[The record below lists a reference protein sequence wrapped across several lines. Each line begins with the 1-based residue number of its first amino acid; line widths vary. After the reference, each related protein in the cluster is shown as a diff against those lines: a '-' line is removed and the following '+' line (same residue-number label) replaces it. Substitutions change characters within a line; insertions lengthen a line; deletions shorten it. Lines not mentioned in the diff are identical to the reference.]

1 MMTLLMNLI
10 KTIGVSLL
18 SKTFGIWLLKLAAK
32 TSSTKVD
39 DNAVL
44 LIEAGLNSDTAG
56 IEKAAKD
63 ILQELS
69 EKYVKE

>member
-1 MMTLLMNLI
+1 MTFLLNLI

-18 SKTFGIWLLKLAAK
+18 SKTFGIWILKLAAK
-32 TSSTKVD
+32 TSTTKVD

-44 LIEAGLNSDTAG
+44 LIEAGLASDTVG
-56 IEKAAKD
+56 IEKAAKA
-63 ILQELS
+63 ILEELS

>member
-1 MMTLLMNLI
+1 MTFLLNLI

-32 TSSTKVD
+32 TSTTKVD

-44 LIEAGLNSDTAG
+44 LIEAGLASDAAG
-56 IEKAAKD
+56 IEKAAKA

>member
-1 MMTLLMNLI
+1 MTFLLNLI

-32 TSSTKVD
+32 TSTTKVD

-44 LIEAGLNSDTAG
+44 LIEAGLSSDAAG
-56 IEKAAKD
+56 IEKAAKA

>member
-1 MMTLLMNLI
+1 MTFLLNLI

-32 TSSTKVD
+32 TSTTKVD

-44 LIEAGLNSDTAG
+44 LIEAGLASDTAG
-56 IEKAAKD
+56 IEKAAKA

>member
-1 MMTLLMNLI
+1 MTFLLNLI

-44 LIEAGLNSDTAG
+44 LIEAGLASDSAG
-56 IEKAAKD
+56 IEKAAKA
-63 ILQELS
+63 ILEELAK
-69 EKYVKE
+69 KYNKE

>member
-1 MMTLLMNLI
+1 MTFLLNLI

-32 TSSTKVD
+32 TSTTKVD

-44 LIEAGLNSDTAG
+44 LIEAGLESNVAG

-63 ILQELS
+63 ILEELA

>member
-1 MMTLLMNLI
+1 MTFLLNLI

-18 SKTFGIWLLKLAAK
+18 TKTFGIWLLKLAAK
-32 TSSTKVD
+32 TSTTKVD

-44 LIEAGLNSDTAG
+44 LIEAGLASDTAG
-56 IEKAAKD
+56 IEKAAKA

>member
-1 MMTLLMNLI
+1 MTFLLNLI

-18 SKTFGIWLLKLAAK
+18 TKTFGIWLLKLAAK
-32 TSSTKVD
+32 TTSTKVD

-44 LIEAGLNSDTAG
+44 LVEAGLASDTAG
-56 IEKAAKD
+56 IEKAAKA

-69 EKYVKE
+69 ENYVKV

>member
-1 MMTLLMNLI
+1 MTFLLNLI

-32 TSSTKVD
+32 TSTTKVD

-44 LIEAGLNSDTAG
+44 LIEAGLSSDTAG
-56 IEKAAKD
+56 IEKAAKA

>member
-18 SKTFGIWLLKLAAK
+18 TKTFGIWLLKLAAK
-32 TSSTKVD
+32 TSSTQVD

-44 LIEAGLNSDTAG
+44 LIEAGLDNDPVA
-56 IEKAAKD
+56 IEAAAKA
-63 ILQELS
+63 ILAELS
-69 EKYVKE
+69 EKYTKE